1 MAKKSKFLVLGNI
14 IAQDVGRAYDD
25 VRVFTNPENI
35 IEINP
40 PVGMI
45 TTRVTIQ
52 TTFDLT
58 ATDVPALLISDHRMN
73 IAQDGYLIVGN
84 YNNVTNRPIPASYTF
99 ENFADEGFSQTI
111 YLANV
116 TGATTEINCSIIFE
130 GYVNE

>member
-1 MAKKSKFLVLGNI
+1 MAKKSKFLVLGNL
-14 IAQDVGRAYDD
+14 IATSVGRSYQDP
-25 VRVFTNPENI
+25 RIFTNPENI
-35 IEINP
+35 LEVNP

-52 TTFDLT
+52 TTFET
-58 ATDVPALLISDHRMN
+58 SQTDVPALLISDHRMN

-84 YNNVTNRPIPASYTF
+84 YSNVTGGPIPVSYTF
-99 ENFADEGFSQTI
+99 ENFSDEGFSQTI

-116 TGATTEINCSIIFE
+116 SSQVTSIYCAIIFE